1 MIVRGATRSCHRAGC
16 PQLGDRGL
24 VVTSLTKDLIAVLA
38 DAGWTARLAFLAA
51 VDPDR
56 AVDGEHGIVLE
67 RHEHFV
73 VDHLLIV
80 RDVVEDTDYAEH
92 QAIAVE
98 DIAPFGEVPG
108 GKDLVEDID

>member
-1 MIVRGATRSCHRAGC
+1 MIVRGAKRSGHRAGC

-24 VVTSLTKDLIAVLA
+24 VVTSLAKDLIAVLA

-67 RHEHFV
+67 RHQHVV

-80 RDVVEDTDYAEH
+80 WDVVEDTEDRKSKRLNSSHTVMSYAVFCL
-92 QAIAVE
+92 I
-98 DIAPFGEVPG
+98 
-108 GKDLVEDID
+108 KK